1 MRMNRR
7 LLVASVLALAVTAG
21 SGVLSSGSVNA
32 AATTVQKNTGH
43 AGGMNEFHSKI
54 DNTELA
60 TLLGLTAD
68 ELKTERKA
76 GKSLATIAA
85 EQSVDV
91 QKVID
96 LEVTAATTALDKQLA
111 NGKITQ
117 AQYDTQK
124 ASLVTRVTE
133 QINATSREKNE
144 AKGEKGNK
152 PAGDFGH
159 AGILKDS
166 ALATV
171 LGVTT
176 DELETAVRSGKSLA
190 TLASEKGITVQTVI
204 DQVTATL
211 TAELDKKLADGTLTQ
226 AKYDVQ
232 KATISTKAAAFVNGT
247 FTGKEAGAGKD
258 GSGHQ
263 GDHGKKGF
271 GGRSAVDG
279 TSGATSTK

>member
-32 AATTVQKNTGH
+32 AATTVQKNIGH
-43 AGGMNEFHSKI
+43 AGGMNEFHSMI

-117 AQYDTQK
+117 AQYDTQR

-133 QINATSREKNE
+133 QINTASLGKNE
-144 AKGEKGNK
+144 AKVEKGNK
-152 PAGDFGH
+152 LTGDFGH
-159 AGILKDS
+159 AGILKDT
-166 ALATV
+166 ALAAV
-171 LGVTT
+171 LGETT
-176 DELETAVRSGKSLA
+176 DELETAVQSGKSLA

-226 AKYDVQ
+226 AKYDEQ
-232 KATISTKAAAFVNGT
+232 KATISTKATEFVNGT
-247 FTGKEAGAGKD
+247 FTGKEAGGGK
-258 GSGHQ
+258 GESGHQ
-263 GDHGKKGF
+263 GDHDKKGA
-271 GGRSAVDG
+271 GGRATVDG